1 MGLHG
6 VYGLWNSRTDFEFTT
21 KSLEDYSALFVNVSG
36 TTDSAFVEVLG
47 RDDKPVAVAPVRNG
61 VAEFNY
67 LAPGDYYM
75 RLFIDRNHNGIYDTG
90 TITDSISQPE
100 EVYYYP
106 KKIVLKKNWDVEQS
120 WDIYETA
127 IDLQKPA
134 EIKKNKPKDNKKR
147 RRRPDGSYIDE
158 RDENSDEYDDEFDDG
173 YGEMDQ
179 FGPGSYN
186 GGRNIGNSR
195 NNSVGGFS
203 RNNRF

>member
-1 MGLHG
+1 M
-6 VYGLWNSRTDFEFTT
+6 
-21 KSLEDYSALFVNVSG
+21 
-36 TTDSAFVEVLG
+36 
-47 RDDKPVAVAPVRNG
+47 
-61 VAEFNY
+61 AEFNY

-90 TITDSISQPE
+90 ALTDSVWQPE

-186 GGRNIGNSR
+186 GVRNIGNSR